1 MLSPRVWKPRVVFWG
16 GALVV
21 GATAAFFATLAE
33 YANDRFRMLTDT
45 SQWLPFLAAPAGLV
59 AVLWIMRRFFAGS
72 EGSGIPQ
79 AIAALVSAHDE
90 QRVRLLSVRIAFGK
104 ILLTFLGLL
113 SGASL
118 GREGPTVHVGA
129 SVMYSIG
136 RYARFPRHDMER
148 GLILAGSAAGIAAAF
163 NTPIAG
169 IIFAIEEMSRSF
181 EERTSGTLMLAVI
194 IAGVTALA
202 IKGNYTYFGS
212 TDAVLGA
219 GKWYIVPLCGVIGGF
234 LGGAFSLALILG
246 SARLAPLA
254 REYPYR
260 VAVACGL
267 VIAITG
273 LLSGQTTYGTGYH
286 EAKGILTGSAEAG
299 FFYPLLKMVATIA
312 SYLSGIPGGI
322 FSPSLAAGAGLG
334 ADMAAWFAT
343 VPTAAVV
350 VLGMVSYFAGVVQ
363 TPITAF
369 VIVMELTDNQDML
382 FPLMAAAFIAYGTS
396 RLICRVP
403 IYRALS
409 QRYIDAIAP
418 APPDPAPGKPG

>member
-1 MLSPRVWKPRVVFWG
+1 MLSPHVWKPRLVFWG

-21 GATAAFFATLAE
+21 GATATLFAGMAE
-33 YANDRFRMLTDT
+33 YANERFRLLTEL
-45 SQWLPFLAAPAGLV
+45 SHWLPFLVAPAGMV
-59 AVLWIMRRFFAGS
+59 AVLWIMRRFFPGS

-79 AIAALVSAHDE
+79 AIAALRSTQDT

-136 RYARFPRHDMER
+136 RYARFPRHDLER

-181 EERTSGTLMLAVI
+181 EERTSGTLLLAVI

-202 IKGNYTYFGS
+202 MKGNYTYFGS

-219 GKWYIVPLCGVIGGF
+219 GMWYVVPVCGIIGGL
-234 LGGAFSLALILG
+234 LGGAFSLGLIVG
-246 SARLAPLA
+246 SARLVPMVQ
-254 REYPYR
+254 RYPYR
-260 VAVACGL
+260 VAAACGL
-267 VIAITG
+267 VIALVG

-299 FFYPLLKMVATIA
+299 FFYPLLKMIATVA
-312 SYLSGIPGGI
+312 SYFSGIPGGI

-334 ADMAAWFAT
+334 ADIAAFFPT
-343 VPTAAVV
+343 VPVAAMVI
-350 VLGMVSYFAGVVQ
+350 LGMVSYFAGVVQ

-369 VIVMELTDNQDML
+369 VIVMELTNNQDML
-382 FPLMAAAFIAYGTS
+382 FPLMAAAFIAYATS
-396 RLICRVP
+396 RLVCRVP

-409 QRYIDAIAP
+409 QRYIDVVS
-418 APPDPAPGKPG
+418 PAPGTAAAGDPR